1 MFHRSEPG
9 VEVVVVD
16 DVRLIR
22 GAGCGK
28 ILSSI
33 SAYDKSW
40 LLVAIASSAGPSH
53 QNNIY
58 HNPAQS
64 NISNISNTP
73 CHRNNIISILPSHS
87 YVHIFPFREMASI
100 SQYLPLAC
108 KVNCQSK

>member
-22 GAGCGK
+22 GAGWGK

-73 CHRNNIISILPSHS
+73 LP
-87 YVHIFPFREMASI
+87 
-100 SQYLPLAC
+100 Q
-108 KVNCQSK
+108 K